1 MKTLTEVPIL
11 AVVNV
16 NRQISDPGDKRH
28 QPEVRRQWKRR
39 LSVNTPAYRDNI
51 NDSRGGS
58 ISPRKACNPETV
70 LKKKLQKEES
80 LLLKDT
86 ERMLEFPKDS
96 EERFDIQKK
105 IQVRR
110 NLVDAMKKTLGV
122 HENLILSEGYIKLRQ
137 SNNDSYVKYWCV
149 IHHPN
154 LRLFQTEKV

>member
-1 MKTLTEVPIL
+1 MKTLTEVPTL
-11 AVVNV
+11 TVVNV

-28 QPEVRRQWKRR
+28 QPEVKRQWKRR
-39 LSVNTPAYRDNI
+39 LSVGTPAYRDNI
-51 NDSRGGS
+51 PDNRGS
-58 ISPRKACNPETV
+58 ISPRKLCNPETV

-86 ERMLEFPKDS
+86 EKMLEFPKDS

-122 HENLILSEGYIKLRQ
+122 HENLLLNEGYIKLRQ

-149 IHHPN
+149 IRHPN
-154 LRLFQTEKV
+154 LRLFQTEKVW